1 MGGLLDFIKTPEG
14 MGLISAVA
22 GGLSGAKR
30 GTPFNNIGRG
40 LLAGMS
46 GYGSGLEM
54 QKAAQEQARQQAE
67 REAMQNAYKA
77 LLGQPDVLQPA
88 MQQPATAQPINYSVA
103 QPQASTPMPRNTAA
117 MPTPQVAQNPYLK
130 MAADG
135 IPLDKIKLIY
145 ETANIGR
152 PKIKNIETISING
165 QPTKVGID
173 EYGTQ
178 VAQIGTEWRPLQVQD
193 FGGYLGGIDVTNP
206 NAPVKNYGQK
216 TLPPGE
222 AQRLAIEQQRLQ
234 LAKQA
239 QAFDQGLTPDQGMPM
254 AGGMSVNPPQ
264 ISGGA
269 ALPGGPLPA
278 GMLGGGQPQA
288 INAQQVPNQVL
299 LSKRLGKPPAGFRW
313 TVDGNLEPVPGG
325 PGDQKAQA
333 VDSGRENV
341 SKIVAEL
348 RNSYD
353 VLDKNNAIPSVNN
366 RALTSLGAWSSAS
379 PVGQK
384 IGGMFGTQSQKERD
398 SIAQARPLLMQAIM
412 KATGMS
418 SKQMDSNA
426 ELKMYLATATDPTLS
441 LEANKAALDRLESM
455 FGLSGAMP
463 QQTQNRSMQQMQ
475 PRQQATSMP
484 MKGQVVDGYKFNGG
498 NPADPKNWSK
508 Q

>member
-30 GTPFNNIGRG
+30 GTPINNIGRG
-40 LLAGMS
+40 LLAGIS
-46 GYGSGLEM
+46 GYGAGLET

-77 LLGQPDVLQPA
+77 LLGPDVSQPA
-88 MQQPATAQPINYSVA
+88 IQQPATAQPINYSVA

-173 EYGTQ
+173 EYGMQ

-239 QAFDQGLTPDQGMPM
+239 QAFEQGLTTDQGMPM
-254 AGGMSVNPPQ
+254 AGGINVNPPQ

-288 INAQQVPNQVL
+288 SGMQQVPNQAL
-299 LSKRLGKPPAGFRW
+299 LSKRLGKPPEGKFWA
-313 TVDGNLEPVPGG
+313 DAQGNTIDIPGG
-325 PGDQKAQA
+325 NKKQNEAQRVSVKDATDALYIIDEAQKLLPKAT
-333 VDSGRENV
+333 G
-341 SKIVAEL
+341 
-348 RNSYD
+348 
-353 VLDKNNAIPSVNN
+353 
-366 RALTSLGAWSSAS
+366 S
-379 PVGQK
+379 PVGAGLDVALTTFGYTTDGYSTTNKLKTLEALLISKMPKMSGPQSDKDVALYRQMAGNIGDPMTPVKARQDALETLKTIQQK
-384 IGGMFGTQSQKERD
+384 YAGIKDSDIEQEQPKQQQKAKTP
-398 SIAQARPLLMQAIM
+398 IAEAMVNGR
-412 KATGMS
+412 
-418 SKQMDSNA
+418 
-426 ELKMYLATATDPTLS
+426 KMYKYS
-441 LEANKAALDRLESM
+441 
-455 FGLSGAMP
+455 
-463 QQTQNRSMQQMQ
+463 
-475 PRQQATSMP
+475 
-484 MKGQVVDGYKFNGG
+484 DGSTGYAG
-498 NPADPKNWSK
+498 N
-508 Q
+508 